1 MENIIKRLIEAHIR
15 QNVSTAIPAKVVSV
29 TSLNSKQVID
39 AIPLVNRVYE
49 DNTVLEPA
57 TLTDIPLVFP
67 SAGGGVL
74 SFPIAVGDTV
84 LLVYSMRSIDEWSS
98 SDGSAQT
105 PRDSRHFSRS
115 DAIAIPGLYTDSTHL
130 QPNTTDVELKFSGSS
145 VKIKPDGDVTVDVA
159 KDLIATVAGDVV
171 ADATGSIS
179 ITSLADIDITATG
192 TITITGALVNIN
204 P

>member
-57 TLTDIPLVFP
+57 TITDIPLVFP

-115 DAIAIPGLYTDSTHL
+115 DAIAIPGLYTESTHL